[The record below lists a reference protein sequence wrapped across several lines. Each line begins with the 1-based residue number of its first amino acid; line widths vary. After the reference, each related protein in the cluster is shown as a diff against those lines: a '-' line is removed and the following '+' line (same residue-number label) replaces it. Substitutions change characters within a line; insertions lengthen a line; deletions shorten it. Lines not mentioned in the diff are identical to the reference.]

1 MRYVFPVRFVALAL
15 AVMLV
20 AACDNGDS
28 PTAPTPNPTVTETF
42 TGSITRNG
50 SQLHAF
56 VATAAGPV
64 TATITAVDPADS
76 PAFGFSM
83 GTLDLVTGIC
93 TAVLTNRTATTSA
106 VLTGNV
112 VGISS
117 LCVQLF
123 DASGAIP
130 ADIPVNYTLTV
141 VHP

>member
-1 MRYVFPVRFVALAL
+1 MALTL
-15 AVMLV
+15 
-20 AACDNGDS
+20 AACDNGETI
-28 PTAPTPNPTVTETF
+28 TAPTPNPTVTETF
-42 TGSITRNG
+42 TGSVTRNG

-56 VATAAGPV
+56 VATAAGTV

-83 GTLDLVTGIC
+83 GTLDLITGVC

-112 VGISS
+112 VGITS

-123 DASGAIP
+123 DSSGTIP
-130 ADIPVNYTLTV
+130 ADVPVNYTLTV
-141 VHP
+141 QHP

>member
-1 MRYVFPVRFVALAL
+1 MRYAFPVRFVVLAL
-15 AVMLV
+15 AVML

-28 PTAPTPNPTVTETF
+28 PTAPTPNPKVTETF

-50 SQLHAF
+50 SQLHGF
-56 VATAAGPV
+56 IATAAGTV

-83 GTLDLVTGIC
+83 GTLDLATGIC

-117 LCVQLF
+117 LCIQLF
-123 DASGAIP
+123 DSAGTIP
-130 ADIPVNYTLTV
+130 AEIPVNYTLTV
-141 VHP
+141 EHP

>member
-1 MRYVFPVRFVALAL
+1 MRYVFPVRLVALAMAL
-15 AVMLV
+15 TL
-20 AACDNGDS
+20 AACDNGES

-50 SQLHAF
+50 SQLHGFA
-56 VATAAGPV
+56 ATAAGTV
-64 TATITAVDPADS
+64 TATITAVDPANS

-83 GTLDLVTGIC
+83 GTLDLITGVC

-112 VGISS
+112 VGITP
-117 LCVQLF
+117 LCIQLF
-123 DASGAIP
+123 DSSGTIP
-130 ADIPVNYTLTV
+130 ADVPVNYTLTV

>member
-1 MRYVFPVRFVALAL
+1 MRYASPVRFLSLALAL
-15 AVMLV
+15 ML
-20 AACDNGDS
+20 AGCDNGDS
-28 PTAPTPNPTVTETF
+28 PTAPSPNPTVTETF

-56 VATAAGPV
+56 VGTAAGPV

-83 GTLDLVTGIC
+83 GTLDLVTGVC
-93 TAVLTNRTATTSA
+93 TAVLTNPRATTSA
-106 VLTGNV
+106 VLNGNV

-117 LCVQLF
+117 LCILLF
-123 DASGAIP
+123 DASGTIP
-130 ADIPVNYTLTV
+130 AEVPVNYTLTV

>member
-1 MRYVFPVRFVALAL
+1 MRYVFPVRLVALAMAL
-15 AVMLV
+15 TL
-20 AACDNGDS
+20 AACDNGES

-56 VATAAGPV
+56 AATAAGTV

-83 GTLDLVTGIC
+83 GTLDLITGVC

-112 VGISS
+112 VGITP
-117 LCVQLF
+117 LCLQLF
-123 DASGAIP
+123 DSSGTIP